1 MMAKLKKSSKMRYR
15 KIEKNYGE
23 NIYFLKDGQKND
35 GENKKMVKRRYRK
48 MERIKNLEKGDIEK

>member
-1 MMAKLKKSSKMRYR
+1 MRYR

-23 NIYFLKDGQKND
+23 NIYFLKGGQKND